1 MEVLSHPAVNDTIAW
16 LPHGRGFIILQK
28 RKFSLEV
35 MPNYFKHS
43 KFTSFTRKLNRWGFT
58 RVSRGPEMGAYYHK
72 VSVVCLFL
80 MVEKGR
86 VVDLSFVRYVC

>member
-28 RKFSLEV
+28 RKFSLDV

-72 VSVVCLFL
+72 VSFHLFVFCL
-80 MVEKGR
+80 MVGKEGW
-86 VVDLSFVRYVC
+86 FVCCVCM